1 MSIERERVDF
11 RCRVPPWSYP
21 SRPRHGSR
29 GVRCSP
35 PGLAV
40 FRMVANAETAFRPW
54 LALGGAL
61 LGSLQLDP
69 VLRELAILHVA
80 VIAECDYERV
90 QHEAIA
96 TGVGTRPD
104 QSLRSSPGASWRAVR
119 SARGACPSLR
129 RGGGRRPRRHV
140 GRRAQAALSARE
152 VVELLLVITHYHGL
166 ALLLNTT
173 GVEPD
178 PPAAMAVVEAAQAN
192 RDVQP

>member
-1 MSIERERVDF
+1 MPRPALVIPEQAPPPVREALAAL
-11 RCRVPPWSYP
+11 
-21 SRPRHGSR
+21 
-29 GVRCSP
+29 P

-96 TGVGTRPD
+96 TGVG
-104 QSLRSSPGASWRAVR
+104 VR
-119 SARGACPSLR
+119 SDQLAAVLSGRISGEQFDQREALVLRFAEEVVDGRGATL
-129 RGGGRRPRRHV
+129 V
-140 GRRAQAALSARE
+140 AELEEALSARE
-152 VVELLLVITHYHGL
+152 VVEYCL
-166 ALLLNTT
+166 
-173 GVEPD
+173 
-178 PPAAMAVVEAAQAN
+178 
-192 RDVQP
+192 